1 MLNTQVCTL
10 FGAAAA
16 AAAAVTRMPNLIGF
30 SRRKSRLSSPLTN
43 CMHPLLLCGLHCL
56 LLLHILRFH
65 EIKELYLNHK
75 ERVLRFAK

>member
-43 CMHPLLLCGLHCL
+43 CMHPLCGLHCLLLLLL

-75 ERVLRFAK
+75 KEF